1 MDHMRKQIRSAVLQ
15 ALLGLKTTRR
25 NVFATRTVPLN
36 ADTLPGLCV
45 YTLSEQSGVDTM
57 GKNRSLKR
65 MLDLVIEGVT
75 KSRASIDDDLDQ
87 IAAEVETAMALDP
100 SLGGLA
106 YDCVLQSTKIA
117 VRGVAETDTGS
128 VQLTYSVTYRTKA
141 SDPTINSI

>member
-1 MDHMRKQIRSAVLQ
+1 MDHMRKQIRSAVVQ